1 MYRGAGDTRTKF
13 SAKRFSFNFLIATFS
28 GKVFFGGEW
37 RCSYLPPPKN
47 GAKKIGCKHSLL
59 YLRKPKGSGFF
70 FKPFWLP
77 FLHLGPAQVTPRE
90 LVYRLVAIVKSLG
103 FGIFISILM
112 LFYRYK
118 CSRGRNGR
126 FDCYRPDVFFIVY
139 FVHRIFLI
147 CHKTWP
153 SG

>member
-1 MYRGAGDTRTKF
+1 
-13 SAKRFSFNFLIATFS
+13 L
-28 GKVFFGGEW
+28 
-37 RCSYLPPPKN
+37 
-47 GAKKIGCKHSLL
+47 
-59 YLRKPKGSGFF
+59 
-70 FKPFWLP
+70 KPFWLP

-139 FVHRIFLI
+139 FVNRIFLI
-147 CHKTWP
+147 CHKAWP
-153 SG
+153 SGQGDRLAMNILSEGKSCVGVGSNPAIFVFFFHNVLTCKVQITLQSSINKKSC

>member
-1 MYRGAGDTRTKF
+1 VSKVG
-13 SAKRFSFNFLIATFS
+13 FNFPTRERYPSF
-28 GKVFFGGEW
+28 
-37 RCSYLPPPKN
+37 RLPIYSRLCYQPYHSLL
-47 GAKKIGCKHSLL
+47 KHSLL

-70 FKPFWLP
+70 LKPFWLP

-139 FVHRIFLI
+139 FVNRIFLVS
-147 CHKTWP
+147 HKTWP
-153 SG
+153 CG